1 MNLNN
6 LPPENRP
13 REKALKYGIST
24 LSDVE
29 LIALILGSGYQGN
42 DVLSLAN
49 ELILKVQGLA
59 NLINYNEQEL
69 MQIKGIKKVK
79 AIRFFAS
86 IELAKRIK
94 INSIKSK
101 YYLDYVSTF
110 IDKIGDK
117 KQEHLFMLSLN
128 RKKHVIKEKLI
139 SISSSNN
146 IIIFTKEILKIASS
160 FSYKNVVLV
169 HNHPSTI
176 CFPSD
181 DDVINSVS
189 IKKDLM
195 KLGINLVD
203 HIIVTKENA
212 YSIFMKKLI
221 F

>member
-1 MNLNN
+1 MNLYN

-59 NLINYNEQEL
+59 NLINFNEQEL

-94 INSIKSK
+94 INSNKSAF
-101 YYLDYVSTF
+101 YLDYALTF
-110 IDKIGDK
+110 IDKIGET

-128 RKKHVIKEKLI
+128 NKKRVIKEKLI
-139 SISSSNN
+139 SISSSDN
-146 IIIFTKEILKIASS
+146 IILFTKEILKNASS
-160 FSYKNVVLV
+160 FSYKNIVLL
-169 HNHPSTI
+169 HNHPSGI
-176 CFPSD
+176 YFPSEND
-181 DDVINSVS
+181 IASS
-189 IKKDLM
+189 YSLKKDLM
-195 KLGINLVD
+195 KLGIDLID
-203 HIIVTKENA
+203 HIIITNKNA
-212 YSIFMKKLI
+212 YSIFNKKLI